1 MAELEDLLSTAEFAQ
16 KAKVPAGTVRHWRD
30 VGTGPAYL
38 RIGRHVRYRPSD
50 VMAWLEGQRVSTGD
64 AA

>member
-1 MAELEDLLSTAEFAQ
+1 MDELETLLSTAEFAQ
-16 KAKVPAGTVRHWRD
+16 KAQVPEGTVRHWRD

-50 VMAWLEGQRVSTGD
+50 VQTWLESQRVPAGD